1 LSTLERRPL
10 RQKRT
15 FFWSLVALAASPW
28 LSGCAGIS
36 AKGSWEDGVPH
47 QTFSRVLVVGV
58 SPNRNLRCAFESTFA
73 SQLKSEST
81 TVIQSCDQMNS
92 KEELTRQNIER
103 VVAAVHADAVLAT
116 RLVSMQTG
124 EREGRSN
131 DTRGDSRY
139 KATDFAYGAYG
150 MPVTY
155 AEFQTAPP
163 LSAITSS
170 VHVVTKAYDTRDAK
184 LVYTLDTTTKAQ
196 EVDSTEATLMTI
208 TIPTAQRLR
217 RDGLVR

>member
-1 LSTLERRPL
+1 MSTLEHCPS
-10 RQKRT
+10 RQRHAW
-15 FFWSLVALAASPW
+15 FVSLVALAAGAW

-36 AKGSWEDGVPH
+36 AKGTWEDGVPH

-58 SPNRNLRCAFESTFA
+58 SPNRNLRCAFESTLA

-103 VVAAVHADAVLAT
+103 VVASVHADAVLAT
-116 RLVSMQTG
+116 RLVSMQAG

-170 VHVVTKAYDTRDAK
+170 VHVVTKVYDTRDGK
-184 LVYTLDTTTKAQ
+184 LLYTLDTATKAQ